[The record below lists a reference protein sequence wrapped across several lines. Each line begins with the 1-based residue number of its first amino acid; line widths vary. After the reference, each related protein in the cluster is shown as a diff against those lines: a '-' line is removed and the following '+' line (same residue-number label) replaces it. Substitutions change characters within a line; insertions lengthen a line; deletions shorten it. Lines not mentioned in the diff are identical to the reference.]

1 MPVDTTR
8 ALDVLRRGI
17 DDDAMPGS
25 VVCALRHGK
34 PILHEAL
41 GTLDGTRPTALDT
54 IYDLASVT
62 KPMATASSVL
72 TLVERGELA
81 LNAPLP
87 SLLGDAAAHLANV
100 TILHLLTHTS
110 GLPSWCGCF
119 ERGRGLDCAVETI
132 LRRPAAPAG
141 SKYEYSCLGFILL
154 GRIVELVSGQPLD
167 AFARQHLFDKLGLR
181 EATYNPPASK
191 RDRIAPTKSKEKAQP
206 DDAPDR
212 ALVGVVHD
220 GNARAIG
227 GVAGNAGLFATA
239 HDVATFGQ
247 SLLSGLAASA
257 ASCSR
262 DDVPRLFGAPAT
274 ARIFDNQVKSDI
286 GAHTFLF
293 FAQGNPLCPAGDLFS
308 PRAVGHSGYT
318 GNMLL
323 IDPAYDLVV
332 ALLSNRVYTDPDGGK
347 WLGVRRRFTNA
358 LAASIV

>member
-1 MPVDTTR
+1 
-8 ALDVLRRGI
+8 
-17 DDDAMPGS
+17 
-25 VVCALRHGK
+25 
-34 PILHEAL
+34 
-41 GTLDGTRPTALDT
+41 
-54 IYDLASVT
+54 
-62 KPMATASSVL
+62 MATASSVL

-81 LNAPLP
+81 LNAPLS

-100 TILHLLTHTS
+100 TVLHLLTHTS

-132 LRRPAAPAG
+132 LRRPTVPAG
-141 SKYEYSCLGFILL
+141 TKYEYSCLGFILL
-154 GRIVELVSGQPLD
+154 GRIVQHVSGQSLD
-167 AFARQHLFDKLGLR
+167 AFAREHVFNKLGLR

-247 SLLSGLAASA
+247 SLLGGLSTSA
-257 ASCSR
+257 DRRHA
-262 DDVPRLFGAPAT
+262 DVPPRLFGAPAT
-274 ARIFDNQVKSDI
+274 DRVFHNQVKPDI

-293 FAQGNPLCPAGDLFS
+293 FAQGNGLCPAGDLFS

-318 GNMLL
+318 GTMLL

-332 ALLSNRVYTDPDGGK
+332 ALLANRVYTDPDGGK
-347 WLGVRRRFTNA
+347 WLNVRRRFANA
-358 LAASIV
+358 LAATIV